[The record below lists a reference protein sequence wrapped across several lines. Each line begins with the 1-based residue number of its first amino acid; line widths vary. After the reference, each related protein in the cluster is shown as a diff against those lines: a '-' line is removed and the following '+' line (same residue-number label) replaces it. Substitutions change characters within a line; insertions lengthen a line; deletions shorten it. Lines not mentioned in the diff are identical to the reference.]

1 MIYPEIQATAN
12 AIAELGKPLKI
23 YLISHKTN
31 HATNELISF
40 KLAVIVPD
48 ETRSISE
55 LECFLYTAVLNILQD
70 FKYDNIKFYTK
81 SEWETLSVDPRTF
94 AWSIR
99 ETGGVLYEQGLS

>member
-12 AIAELGKPLKI
+12 AIAKLGKPLKI

-40 KLAVIVPD
+40 KLAVIVSD

-55 LECFLYTAVLNILQD
+55 LECFLYTAVD
-70 FKYDNIKFYTK
+70 CDYPYDLVLYTQ
-81 SEWETLSVDPRTF
+81 SEWETLSEDPRTF

-99 ETGGVLYEQGLS
+99 ETGGVQYEQGLS

>member
-12 AIAELGKPLKI
+12 AIAELGKPQMI

-31 HATNELISF
+31 HVTGQLISF
-40 KLAVIVPD
+40 KLALIVSDDTP
-48 ETRSISE
+48 SVSE
-55 LECFLYTAVLNILQD
+55 LECYLYAAVD
-70 FKYDNIKFYTK
+70 CDYPYDLVLYKQ
-81 SEWETLSVDPRTF
+81 SEWDVLSQDPRTF

>member
-12 AIAELGKPLKI
+12 AIAKLGKPLKI

-48 ETRSISE
+48 ETHSISE
-55 LECFLYTAVLNILQD
+55 LECFLYTAVD
-70 FKYDNIKFYTK
+70 CDYPYDLVLYTQ
-81 SEWETLSVDPRTF
+81 SEWETLSEDPRTF

>member
-55 LECFLYTAVLNILQD
+55 LECFLYTAVD
-70 FKYDNIKFYTK
+70 CDYPYDLVLYTK